1 MKLLVKMV
9 DTRLRVVASK
19 EIDVPDDITDEGIK
33 IVERSQNEV
42 LRSINFQGNC
52 VIEKVQ
58 RNDLPKLS

>member
-19 EIDVPDDITDEGIK
+19 EIDVPDDTTDEGIK

-52 VIEKVQ
+52 VIEKV
-58 RNDLPKLS
+58 LSR

>member
-19 EIDVPDDITDEGIK
+19 EIDVPDDITDEGSK
-33 IVERSQNEV
+33 IEDRSQNEV

-52 VIEKVQ
+52 VIEKV
-58 RNDLPKLS
+58 LSR